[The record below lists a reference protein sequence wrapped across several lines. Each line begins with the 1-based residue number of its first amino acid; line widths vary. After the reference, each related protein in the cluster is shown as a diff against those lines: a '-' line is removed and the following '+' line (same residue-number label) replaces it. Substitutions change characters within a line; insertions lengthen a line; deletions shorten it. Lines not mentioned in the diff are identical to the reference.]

1 MNNFTPLQAARIAAL
16 WQLYRVSAAN
26 AEAPAA
32 KGPTPVSPL
41 EGGQGG
47 NQGQNQSAPPLNAPS
62 PRPTPKSVPRPHQAP
77 TRAPVKKPA
86 GDGSRPWSLNAT
98 TFRCLRAHRLMT

>member
-1 MNNFTPLQAARIAAL
+1 MNNFTPLQAARIAAM

-32 KGPTPVSPL
+32 KGPTPASPL

-47 NQGQNQSAPPLNAPS
+47 QGQDQSAPPLKSPA
-62 PRPTPKSVPRPHQAP
+62 PRPGPKPVPKPHPKP
-77 TRAPVKKPA
+77 TRAPVKKPTGA
-86 GDGSRPWSLNAT
+86 ATPCPVKGRPTLYDVSVQA
-98 TFRCLRAHRLMT
+98 MV